1 MEKNQVARVFKKN
14 MLRHIVFS
22 TFLEFGPVL
31 LFLASFERVSIYS
44 STVILM
50 VATIISTIVTY
61 RLQKRIPYLA
71 LYVALITVI
80 FGYMT
85 IHFHEVKFIQM
96 RDTLYDI
103 TCALTLMLGFVF
115 NIRFLKLAFHAV
127 IPMTNRA
134 WDTLTRLW
142 IFYFIVNAV
151 SNELVRRFLPLEEW
165 FIFKSAFVVIAC
177 IFGLSALYYSYEGV
191 EEEVST
197 V

>member
-1 MEKNQVARVFKKN
+1 MKKSNLMIFKKKI
-14 MLRHIVFS
+14 LQHIVFS

-31 LFLASFERVSIYS
+31 LFLASFERISIYG
-44 STVILM
+44 STVVLM
-50 VATIISTIVTY
+50 VATIISTVVTY

-71 LYVALITVI
+71 LYVACITIV

-115 NIRFLKLAFHAV
+115 NIRFLKFAFHGV

-142 IFYFIVNAV
+142 IFYFIVNALC
-151 SNELVRRFLPLEEW
+151 NEFVRRFFLLEEW
-165 FIFKSAFVVIAC
+165 FVFKSLFVVIAC
-177 IFGLSALYYSYEGV
+177 VFGLSALYYSYEGI
-191 EEEVST
+191 EEEMPV
-197 V
+197 